1 MGDGWPHARPCL
13 VMFFTNGSRSARA
26 TSPTFRCLRRASIK
40 CSNKQYVPNRALR
53 APGLCCAVRRIAY
66 AATLSARRGFVVVE
80 FLDRCILGAGH
91 RVAAARKARPR
102 PGSLS
107 KLRRCVDLLLLTG
120 LVVALLTALTRLLR
134 LLTGLLILPALL
146 LTALAR
152 VLRLLTRLL
161 IVAALILLA
170 ALARIV
176 HWTTS
181 LGSCS
186 KNNAGKRDLF
196 RSAVPG
202 KPGVGGSIV
211 EAFRG
216 RSEKFRRRSISTAA
230 HHPKPVRAP

>member
-1 MGDGWPHARPCL
+1 
-13 VMFFTNGSRSARA
+13 MFFTNGSRSARA
-26 TSPTFRCLRRASIK
+26 TSPTFRSLRRASIK
-40 CSNKQYVPNRALR
+40 CSNKQYVPNRAFRGTMLCSPADRLR
-53 APGLCCAVRRIAY
+53 GNFVG
-66 AATLSARRGFVVVE
+66 AARLRVVE
-80 FLDRCILGAGH
+80 FLDRCVLGAGH

-181 LGSCS
+181 LGLCS
-186 KNNAGKRDLF
+186 KNNAGKRDSF

-230 HHPKPVRAP
+230 HHPKTS